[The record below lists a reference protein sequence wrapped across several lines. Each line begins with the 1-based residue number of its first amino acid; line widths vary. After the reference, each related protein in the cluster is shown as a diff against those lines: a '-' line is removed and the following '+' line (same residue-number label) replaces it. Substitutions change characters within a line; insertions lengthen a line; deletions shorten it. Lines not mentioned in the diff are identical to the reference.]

1 MPPLVEFH
9 NVSVARGQRRVLDSI
24 TFSIAEGEHAAILGP
39 NGSGKSTLLR
49 AVARDFYPLQSGA
62 PSWVRV
68 LGRDRWNI
76 FDLRP
81 LLGIVSDELMAAC
94 RRDLTA
100 REAIL
105 SGFFSS
111 IGLWTNHQVTAAMHA
126 RTEQVLA
133 TLEIERLADRPV
145 EEMSAGESRR
155 VLIGRALVHDPR
167 ALILDE
173 PANSLDHRAML
184 ELRDILRKL
193 ARGGISLILATHHL
207 PDIIP
212 EIDRVILL
220 KDGRIF
226 RDGAKHD
233 VLRSDVLSE
242 LFGGAAEVVPRDGY
256 FQLW

>member
-9 NVSVARGQRRVLDSI
+9 NVSVARGQRRVLDSV

-49 AVARDFYPLQSGA
+49 AIARDFYPLQSGQ

-81 LLGIVSDELMAAC
+81 LLGIVSDELMTAC

-111 IGLWTNHQVTAAMHA
+111 IGLWTNHQVTAAMQA
-126 RTEQVLA
+126 RTEQILA
-133 TLEIERLADRPV
+133 TLEIEPLADRPV

-173 PANSLDHRAML
+173 PANSLDHRAMQ

-193 ARGGISLILATHHL
+193 ARGGISLILVTHHL

-212 EIDRVILL
+212 EIQRVILL
-220 KDGRIF
+220 KDGRLF
-226 RDGAKHD
+226 RDGVKHD

-242 LFGGAAEVVPRDGY
+242 LFGTPAEVVRRNGY